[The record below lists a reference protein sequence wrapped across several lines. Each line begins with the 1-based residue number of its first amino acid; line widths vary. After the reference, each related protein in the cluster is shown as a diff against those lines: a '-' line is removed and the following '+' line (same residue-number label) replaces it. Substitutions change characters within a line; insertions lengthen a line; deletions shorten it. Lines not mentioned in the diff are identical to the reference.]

1 MFAWI
6 KKLFQNHEESENE
19 FGNREAKIRDIRRR
33 IEEQKQAIG
42 YHSTQSVVN
51 VEAGKVLAETSNMD
65 AREQKKNHELDAL
78 KAKLLGKNKSSN
90 K

>member
-42 YHSTQSVVN
+42 YHSTQPSVDVDTREILAGPPPVN
-51 VEAGKVLAETSNMD
+51 TVQEN
-65 AREQKKNHELDAL
+65 KNAELDDI
-78 KAKLLGKNKSSN
+78 KAKLLRKKSPPT